1 MISQA
6 VKLTIAVESEEE
18 SLTGETDESYAIDIY
33 KSPGKKVKQIPR
45 KEGKLLRKQVFYVH
59 YKYCPVDNV
68 YPIDMFLKLPQ

>member
-33 KSPGKKVKQIPR
+33 KSPGKKVKQISFFPR
-45 KEGKLLRKQVFYVH
+45 LSSFI
-59 YKYCPVDNV
+59 
-68 YPIDMFLKLPQ
+68 ID